1 MAGKIRGKSRGPKTL
16 EYNNLVALD
25 FSQLTLPVSAAN
37 TAIQSAIPLGCAF
50 KIAAVAV
57 NVQGAV
63 NNTAKFNIVLDN
75 NAEGAV
81 GTADT
86 YDTAGTITQAAAGT
100 IVFATDQ
107 NLPTVSGTTQ
117 LYAPA
122 VGEVIYPSTHALT
135 LRVVT
140 GAGQTGI
147 VNVVLYGVFVDINAT
162 NPEAQTTAGG
172 APHTYQFG
180 VDPL

>member
-1 MAGKIRGKSRGPKTL
+1 MPGKIRGKSRGPKTL
-16 EYNNLVALD
+16 EYNNVVALD
-25 FSQLTLPVSAAN
+25 FSQITLPVSAAN
-37 TAIQSAIPLGCAF
+37 TAIQAAIPLGCAF
-50 KIAAVAV
+50 KIASVAV

-63 NNTAKFNIVLDN
+63 NNTAKFNIVVDN
-75 NAEGAV
+75 SAEGAV
-81 GTADT
+81 GTADNF
-86 YDTAGTITQAAAGT
+86 DTTGAVTSAAAGT
-100 IVFATDQ
+100 VVFSADQ

-117 LYAPA
+117 LFLPS
-122 VGEVIYPSTHALT
+122 VGEVIYPAGHALT

-147 VNVVLYGVFVDINAT
+147 VNIVLYGVFVDVNQNA
-162 NPEAQTTAGG
+162 PQAQTTADG